1 MGIRSSERLCS
12 LLGTVERSD
21 RKMKWLLV
29 LFILI
34 PALEVTVLI
43 GSSHLIGIW
52 PTFAMIIVTAALG
65 AYLAKQ
71 QGFRVLRE
79 IRLRVDRGEMPG
91 DAVLDGIFILIGG
104 VLLLVPGYVTDVIG
118 FVFIMP
124 VTRKIWK
131 PIVMRWLEWKLRRNT
146 TIIVQK

>member
-1 MGIRSSERLCS
+1 MGTGSSGRLCS
-12 LLGTVERSD
+12 LLEAGERSD
-21 RKMKWLLV
+21 RQVKWLLV

-43 GSSHLIGIW
+43 ASSHLIGVW
-52 PTFAMIIVTAALG
+52 PTFVMIIVTAALG

-71 QGFRVLRE
+71 QGFKVLRE
-79 IRLRVDRGEMPG
+79 IRIRVNRGEMPG
-91 DAVLDGIFILIGG
+91 DAVLDGIFILAGG

-124 VTRKIWK
+124 VTRKVWK
-131 PIVMRWLEWKLRRNT
+131 QIVMRWLEWKLRRNT

>member
-43 GSSHLIGIW
+43 GSSHVIGVW

-65 AYLAKQ
+65 AYLAKR

-79 IRLRVDRGEMPG
+79 IRLRVGRGEMPG

-118 FVFIMP
+118 FVFVMP